1 MEVKDLDLSETSNH
15 YLSADNGEWFLLS
28 NLTANRTSLEER
40 SRPEIYHE
48 LAQNI
53 VHEIVIT
60 NKEQQL
66 DTSSFSSKDL
76 IKNVLKFP
84 RKTRKSFSKEVKQ
97 LSENVVSVQFSEF
110 PTLQVTN
117 LFNSDRMKFPKS

>member
-1 MEVKDLDLSETSNH
+1 MELKDLDLSETSNH

-28 NLTANRTSLEER
+28 NLTANRTPLEER

-60 NKEQQL
+60 NKEQL
-66 DTSSFSSKDL
+66 DTSSSSSKDL

-84 RKTRKSFSKEVKQ
+84 RKMRKSFSKEVKQ
-97 LSENVVSVQFSEF
+97 LSENVVSVFVDKSICNHVTCF
-110 PTLQVTN
+110 PLE
-117 LFNSDRMKFPKS
+117 

>member
-40 SRPEIYHE
+40 PRPEIYHE

-66 DTSSFSSKDL
+66 DTSSSSSKDL

-97 LSENVVSVQFSEF
+97 LSENVVRLCNSIKLTIFSHK
-110 PTLQVTN
+110 L
-117 LFNSDRMKFPKS
+117 L

>member
-1 MEVKDLDLSETSNH
+1 MELKNLNNAETSNH

-28 NLTANRTSLEER
+28 NLSANKVDIEER
-40 SRPEIYHE
+40 TKSDIFHE

-60 NKEQQL
+60 NKEQL
-66 DTSSFSSKDL
+66 DTSSSSTKDL

-84 RKTRKSFSKEVKQ
+84 RKMRKTYTKEVKQ
-97 LSENVVSVQFSEF
+97 LSENVVS
-110 PTLQVTN
+110 
-117 LFNSDRMKFPKS
+117 